1 MIHTNEVRKR
11 LSAFL
16 FALLAPFLLAG
27 CSVRV
32 ADLTLISTK
41 NIDLNEARFDA
52 RKGRR
57 TKGEDCVFAP
67 LGLIPLGV
75 PNLEEAVD
83 DALEKGNGNIMI
95 DEVTYRKE
103 AYFIIASVSCI
114 EVEGTVLKISE
125 NSTTMD

>member
-1 MIHTNEVRKR
+1 MIPTNEVRKR
-11 LSAFL
+11 SSAILLAL
-16 FALLAPFLLAG
+16 FAPFLLAG

-52 RKGRR
+52 KKGQRM
-57 TKGEDCVFAP
+57 KGEDCVFAP

-114 EVEGTVLKISE
+114 EVEGTVLNISE
-125 NSTTMD
+125 K